1 MKAMKTEIFDLP
13 QTNAQAAMSEVAD
26 TTTVFDSMGAGRI
39 QTRKVPGMN
48 REYVPFGMDD
58 QLPYELMRLVDGD
71 EVTAQN
77 KFFNVITC
85 YGMGP
90 ELQDTA
96 TGAAT
101 TNADAQTWARR
112 NLLPSYFLNQCTDMK
127 YFFFSVAVIILSRD
141 GSHINRLVHKESC
154 YCRLEAADGRGRIR
168 NVFYADWRDGL
179 PAPGAVERIPL
190 LDMSDPWGDLC
201 RRMGRDAI
209 TLQPMSDMPPSRDRK
224 FAILLRYPTAGC
236 QYYPVPYY
244 SAMFRGG
251 SYDEKRL
258 ISAGKRAKLRNH
270 VSVKYQIEIV
280 RGYFDRL
287 CDDEGIT
294 DPVEQVERVR
304 REKENIRDFVA
315 GVENSGK
322 AFITQYYVDP
332 DGHEVR
338 DIRITNLEG
347 TKEGGDWGDDIN
359 VAANTLC
366 YADNVHPNLVGAVP
380 GKSQSNNSGS
390 DKRELF
396 TMKQACEKSFHDL
409 LLIPLQMVCWYNQWK
424 GVQPVVPMIMLTTL
438 DEHQDA
444 KQVTLSNTVKE

>member
-1 MKAMKTEIFDLP
+1 MDIINVSPDGIKASI
-13 QTNAQAAMSEVAD
+13 SEVAD
-26 TTTVFDSMGAGRI
+26 TTALFDTDGRTLRTVP
-39 QTRKVPGMN
+39 VPGMP
-48 REYVPFGMDD
+48 RRRYVPWGADD
-58 QLPYELMRLVDGD
+58 LLPYELMRLVDGD

-85 YGMGP
+85 YGQGVRLTT
-90 ELQDTA
+90 EEVRGA
-96 TGAAT
+96 TPREEKAAE
-101 TNADAQTWARR
+101 AERQEAARWARMQC
-112 NLLPSYFLNQCTDMK
+112 LPSYFLNQCTDMK
-127 YFFFSVAVIILSRD
+127 YFFFSVCVLILSKD
-141 GSHINRLVHKESC
+141 GTRINRIRHKEAC
-154 YCRLEAADGRGRIR
+154 YVRLEAADRTGNIA
-168 NVFYADWRDGL
+168 NIFYADFRHGT
-179 PAPGAVERIPL
+179 PAPGTVERIPL
-190 LDMSDPWGDLC
+190 LSLADPYGDLMQ
-201 RRMGRDAI
+201 RMGRDPWTGETVTRPQTAA
-209 TLQPMSDMPPSRDRK
+209 RK
-224 FAILLRYPTAGC
+224 FAVLMRYPTAGC

-251 SYDEKRL
+251 SYDEKRM

-280 RGYFDRL
+280 RGYFERL

-294 DPVEQVERVR
+294 DPEEQAARVK

-322 AFITQYYVDP
+322 AFITRYYVDP
-332 DGHEVR
+332 DGHEIR
-338 DIRITNLEG
+338 DIRIQNLEG
-347 TKEGGDWGDDIN
+347 AKEGGDWGDDIN

-409 LLIPLQMVCWYNQWK
+409 LLVPLQIACDFNGWTHTR
-424 GVQPVVPMIMLTTL
+424 PEVPMTLLTTL
-438 DEHQDA
+438 DQHTDA
-444 KQVTLSNTVKE
+444 QTVTAK

>member
-1 MKAMKTEIFDLP
+1 MDIINVSPDGIKASI
-13 QTNAQAAMSEVAD
+13 AEVAD
-26 TTTVFDSMGAGRI
+26 TTALFDTDGRTLH
-39 QTRKVPGMN
+39 TRPVPGMP
-48 REYVPFGMDD
+48 RRRYVPWGADD
-58 QLPYELMRLVDGD
+58 LLPYELMRLVDGD

-85 YGMGP
+85 YGQGVRLTTSAP
-90 ELQDTA
+90 SDGTPR
-96 TGAAT
+96 GAAAT
-101 TNADAQTWARR
+101 AVEQEAAARWARMQC
-112 NLLPSYFLNQCTDMK
+112 LPSYFLNQCTDMK
-127 YFFFSVAVIILSRD
+127 YFFFSVCVLILSKD
-141 GSHINRLVHKESC
+141 GTRINRIRHKEAC
-154 YCRLEAADGRGRIR
+154 YVRLEAADRTGNIA
-168 NVFYADWRDGL
+168 NVFYADFRHGT
-179 PAPGAVERIPL
+179 PEAGTVERIPL
-190 LDMSDPWGDLC
+190 LSLADPYGDLMQ
-201 RRMGRDAI
+201 RMGRDPW
-209 TLQPMSDMPPSRDRK
+209 TGERVSRPQTAARK
-224 FAILLRYPTAGC
+224 FAVIMRYPTAGC

-251 SYDEKRL
+251 SYDEKRM

-280 RGYFDRL
+280 RGYFERL

-294 DPVEQVERVR
+294 DPEEQAARVK

-322 AFITQYYVDP
+322 AFITRYYVDP
-332 DGHEVR
+332 DGHEIR
-338 DIRITNLEG
+338 DIRILNLEG
-347 TKEGGDWGDDIN
+347 AKEGGDWGDDIN

-409 LLIPLQMVCWYNQWK
+409 LLVPLQIVCDFNGWTRTR
-424 GVQPVVPMIMLTTL
+424 PEVPMTLLTTL
-438 DEHQDA
+438 DQHTDA
-444 KQVTLSNTVKE
+444 QTVTPE

>member
-1 MKAMKTEIFDLP
+1 MEIISIKPGGVKASI
-13 QTNAQAAMSEVAD
+13 SEVAD
-26 TTTVFDSMGAGRI
+26 TTALFDSPGRT
-39 QTRKVPGMN
+39 QHTAPVPGYP
-48 REYVPFGMDD
+48 RRRYVPWGVDD

-85 YGMGP
+85 YGQGLHLLSDDSDAP
-90 ELQDTA
+90 TKEQDA
-96 TGAAT
+96 LR
-101 TNADAQTWARR
+101 WARQQF
-112 NLLPSYFLNQCTDMK
+112 LPSYFLNQCTDMK
-127 YFFFSVAVIILSRD
+127 YFFFSVCVFILSRD
-141 GSHINRLVHKESC
+141 GSRINRLRHKEAC
-154 YCRLEAADGRGRIR
+154 YVRLEQADKYGRIA
-168 NVFYADWRDGL
+168 NIYYADWRNGT
-179 PAPGAVERIPL
+179 PAAGTVEKIPL
-190 LDMSDPWGDLC
+190 LDRTDPFGDLM
-201 RRMGRDAI
+201 RLMGRDPDTGRQTAPRPL
-209 TLQPMSDMPPSRDRK
+209 TTARK
-224 FAILLRYPTAGC
+224 FAVLLRYPTAGC

-251 SYDEKRL
+251 SYDEKRM

-280 RGYFDRL
+280 RGYFERL
-287 CDDEGIT
+287 CDDEGIV
-294 DPVEQVERVR
+294 DPVEQAERVK

-322 AFITQYYVDP
+322 AFITRYYVDP

-338 DIRITNLEG
+338 DIRIHNLEG
-347 TKEGGDWGDDIN
+347 AKEGGDWGDDIN

-409 LLIPLQMVCWYNQWK
+409 LLVPLQIVCQFNGWRHTR
-424 GVQPVVPMIMLTTL
+424 PAVPMTLLTTL
-438 DEHQDA
+438 DKHTDA
-444 KQVTLSNTVKE
+444 TTATPAAAQ

>member
-1 MKAMKTEIFDLP
+1 MDIINVSPDGIKASI
-13 QTNAQAAMSEVAD
+13 SEVAD
-26 TTTVFDSMGAGRI
+26 TTALFDTDGRTLRTVP
-39 QTRKVPGMN
+39 VPGMP
-48 REYVPFGMDD
+48 RRRYVPWGADD
-58 QLPYELMRLVDGD
+58 LLPYELMRLVDGD

-85 YGMGP
+85 YGQGVRLTT
-90 ELQDTA
+90 EEVRGA
-96 TGAAT
+96 TPREEKAAE
-101 TNADAQTWARR
+101 AERQEAARWARMQC
-112 NLLPSYFLNQCTDMK
+112 LPSYFLNQCTDMK
-127 YFFFSVAVIILSRD
+127 YFFFSVCVLILSKD
-141 GSHINRLVHKESC
+141 GTRINRIRHKEAC
-154 YCRLEAADGRGRIR
+154 YVRLEAADRTGSIA
-168 NVFYADWRDGL
+168 NIFYADFRHGT
-179 PAPGAVERIPL
+179 PVPGTVERIPL
-190 LDMSDPWGDLC
+190 LSLADPYGDLMQ
-201 RRMGRDAI
+201 RMGRDPWTGETVTRPQTAA
-209 TLQPMSDMPPSRDRK
+209 RK
-224 FAILLRYPTAGC
+224 FAVLMRYPTAGC

-251 SYDEKRL
+251 SYDEKRM

-280 RGYFDRL
+280 RGYFERL

-294 DPVEQVERVR
+294 DPEEQAARVK

-322 AFITQYYVDP
+322 AFITRYYVDP
-332 DGHEVR
+332 DGHEIR
-338 DIRITNLEG
+338 DIRIQNLEG
-347 TKEGGDWGDDIN
+347 AKEGGDWGDDIN

-409 LLIPLQMVCWYNQWK
+409 LLVPLQIACDFNGWTHTR
-424 GVQPVVPMIMLTTL
+424 PEVPMTLLTTL
-438 DEHQDA
+438 DQHTDA
-444 KQVTLSNTVKE
+444 QTVAAK

>member
-1 MKAMKTEIFDLP
+1 MDIINVTPDGIKASI
-13 QTNAQAAMSEVAD
+13 SEVAD
-26 TTTVFDSMGAGRI
+26 TTALFDTDGRTLT
-39 QTRKVPGMN
+39 TRPVPGMP
-48 REYVPFGMDD
+48 RRRYVPWGADD
-58 QLPYELMRLVDGD
+58 HLPYDLMRLVDGD

-85 YGMGP
+85 YGQGVRLAVP
-90 ELQDTA
+90 VPSPTDTP
-96 TGAAT
+96 
-101 TNADAQTWARR
+101 ADARALKAEAEDSARWARQQC
-112 NLLPSYFLNQCTDMK
+112 LPSYFLNQCTDMK
-127 YFFFSVAVIILSRD
+127 YFFFSVCVLILSKD
-141 GSHINRLVHKESC
+141 GKRVNRIRHKEAC
-154 YCRLEAADGRGRIR
+154 YVRLEAADRTGRIA
-168 NVFYADWRDGL
+168 NIFYADFRHGS
-179 PAPGAVERIPL
+179 PAPGTVERIPL
-190 LDMSDPWGDLC
+190 LSLADPYGDLME
-201 RRMGRDAI
+201 RMGRDPY
-209 TLQPMSDMPPSRDRK
+209 TGESVSRPLTPARK
-224 FAILLRYPTAGC
+224 FAVLMRYPTAGC

-251 SYDEKRL
+251 SYDEKRM

-280 RGYFDRL
+280 RGYFERL
-287 CDDEGIT
+287 CEDEGIT
-294 DPVEQVERVR
+294 APEEQAARVK

-322 AFITQYYVDP
+322 AFITRYYVDP

-338 DIRITNLEG
+338 DIRIQNLEG
-347 TKEGGDWGDDIN
+347 AKEGGDWGDDIN

-409 LLIPLQMVCWYNQWK
+409 LLVPLQIACDFNGWTHTR
-424 GVQPVVPMIMLTTL
+424 PEVPMTLLTTL
-438 DEHQDA
+438 DSHTDA
-444 KQVTLSNTVKE
+444 QTVTPAP

>member
-1 MKAMKTEIFDLP
+1 MDIINVSPDGIKASI
-13 QTNAQAAMSEVAD
+13 SEVAD
-26 TTTVFDSMGAGRI
+26 TTAIFDTAGR
-39 QTRKVPGMN
+39 TLRTVPVPGMP
-48 REYVPFGMDD
+48 RRRYVPWGADD
-58 QLPYELMRLVDGD
+58 LLPYELMRLVDGD

-85 YGMGP
+85 YGQGVRLTT
-90 ELQDTA
+90 EEVR
-96 TGAAT
+96 AAT
-101 TNADAQTWARR
+101 PREEKAAETERQEAARWARMQC
-112 NLLPSYFLNQCTDMK
+112 LPSYFLNQCTDMK
-127 YFFFSVAVIILSRD
+127 YFFFSVCVLILSKD
-141 GSHINRLVHKESC
+141 GTRVNRIRHKEAC
-154 YCRLEAADGRGRIR
+154 YVRLEAADRTGNIA
-168 NVFYADWRDGL
+168 NIFYADFRHGT
-179 PAPGAVERIPL
+179 PAPGTVERIPL
-190 LDMSDPWGDLC
+190 LSLSDPYGDLMQ
-201 RRMGRDAI
+201 RMGRDPWTGETVTRPQTAA
-209 TLQPMSDMPPSRDRK
+209 RK
-224 FAILLRYPTAGC
+224 FAVLMRYPTAGC

-251 SYDEKRL
+251 SYDEKRM

-280 RGYFDRL
+280 RGYFERL

-294 DPVEQVERVR
+294 DPEEQAARVK

-322 AFITQYYVDP
+322 AFITRYYVDP
-332 DGHEVR
+332 DGHEIR
-338 DIRITNLEG
+338 DIRIQNLEG
-347 TKEGGDWGDDIN
+347 AKEGGDWGDDIN

-409 LLIPLQMVCWYNQWK
+409 LLVPLQIACDFNGWTHTR
-424 GVQPVVPMIMLTTL
+424 PEVPMTLLTTL
-438 DEHQDA
+438 DQHTDA
-444 KQVTLSNTVKE
+444 QTVTAK